1 MRESLLR
8 PYRMIYYS
16 ILSRLVMAFITAA
29 LTMLG
34 SILLQSADYSIT
46 YRYVR
51 IGTYMNS
58 VVVLITGLIIFFA
71 LTELRASS
79 LWFAR
84 SATWFVIEAAINA
97 LFDLSGAALLVSE
110 SRFAEGAGKGSV
122 LTLMYALTMAAAVIA
137 PLFMNLFMYG
147 YLLRG
152 YQEVRSTCGKED
164 DHYRGLQ
171 RVLRA
176 ACCLLIAGAAAI
188 MLVWFAL
195 RPVLADS
202 RWVLLL
208 CVLALGVGD
217 VLLFIAE
224 IRILRAT
231 REMKTLVE
239 EISF

>member
-29 LTMLG
+29 LTFLG

-51 IGTYMNS
+51 IGTYMSS

-84 SATWFVIEAAINA
+84 AATWFVAEAAINA
-97 LFDLSGAALLVSE
+97 LSDLSGAAMLVTE
-110 SRFAEGAGKGSV
+110 SRFAESAGKGS
-122 LTLMYALTMAAAVIA
+122 TLALLYALTMAAAVIA
-137 PLFMNLFMYG
+137 PLFMNIFMYG
-147 YLLRG
+147 HLLRG

-164 DHYRGLQ
+164 DHFQRLQ
-171 RVLRA
+171 SMLQT
-176 ACCLLIAGAAAI
+176 ACYLLIAGAAML
-188 MLVWFAL
+188 MLVWSSL
-195 RPVLADS
+195 RSFLSDS
-202 RWVLLL
+202 PWILIL
-208 CVLALGVGD
+208 CFSFLGVGSI
-217 VLLFIAE
+217 LFLIVQLWV
-224 IRILRAT
+224 LRAT
-231 REMKTLVE
+231 REMKMLVE